1 MYGEQKNCSNSNR
14 SLLLP
19 LLLEKPAAWIT
30 SVPDEDG
37 VTVETSRTYP
47 CCVLKLSTL
56 ATIDIVP
63 LMASRQPGGNS
74 RDLFSDYDDFI
85 NPGTCWIRNLKI
97 ALFQRR

>member
-1 MYGEQKNCSNSNR
+1 M
-14 SLLLP
+14 
-19 LLLEKPAAWIT
+19 
-30 SVPDEDG
+30 PDEDG

-85 NPGTCWIRNLKI
+85 DRI
-97 ALFQRR
+97 AVLTRAPLRGLVIIDTPCLFTQQLYWLSLTELVFV

>member
-1 MYGEQKNCSNSNR
+1 M
-14 SLLLP
+14 
-19 LLLEKPAAWIT
+19 
-30 SVPDEDG
+30 PDEDG

-63 LMASRQPGGNS
+63 LTALRRPGGNS

-85 NPGTCWIRNLKI
+85 IIFRF
-97 ALFQRR
+97 A